1 MASTGVS
8 ALGILPLPFPKL
20 QELRIAFRTVN
31 GEDVVFIQMGKEVG
45 AVGKRIVD
53 YQLPEAWRKRQG
65 VYRTHDEVNKL
76 LEIDS
81 LELKVNKQG
90 FLTMSLTAD
99 AKDAKLGEL
108 VLYPVSDREA
118 VIYALGRRMMETIRV
133 QQEADGEK
141 LIFSGVSFTKQS
153 RP

>member
-1 MASTGVS
+1 
-8 ALGILPLPFPKL
+8 
-20 QELRIAFRTVN
+20 
-31 GEDVVFIQMGKEVG
+31 
-45 AVGKRIVD
+45 
-53 YQLPEAWRKRQG
+53 
-65 VYRTHDEVNKL
+65 
-76 LEIDS
+76 
-81 LELKVNKQG
+81 
-90 FLTMSLTAD
+90 MSLTAD